1 MGLKCGNYIDL
12 LHAWVSNV
20 QRWVKLNKNLQHD
33 GLNPKGTEECRE
45 RKPSTAT
52 HIQYTHTIRNTHH
65 PHVSALS
72 SCIQACWGRPRAC
85 DCVRGEFWVANSIW
99 TEDPILRCQYSPHY
113 LCSLL
118 IQGRGGGSTCW
129 TKMSALIMLK
139 TSAHQEV
146 RKCGTNIH
154 YGQMTLL
161 KNNRGENMQP
171 VFQDWTMS
179 NN

>member
-1 MGLKCGNYIDL
+1 MWQLYWLVACMSIKCTKMSQ
-12 LHAWVSNV
+12 AK
-20 QRWVKLNKNLQHD
+20 QNLQHD

-45 RKPSTAT
+45 RNPSTAT

-72 SCIQACWGRPRAC
+72 SCIQACWGRPQAC

-118 IQGRGGGSTCW
+118 IQGRGGGKHMLNKNVSFNNAKNKCPSGSEEMWHKHTLW
-129 TKMSALIMLK
+129 TNDITQEQSGGKHA
-139 TSAHQEV
+139 AHIS
-146 RKCGTNIH
+146 G
-154 YGQMTLL
+154 L
-161 KNNRGENMQP
+161 NN
-171 VFQDWTMS
+171 VK
-179 NN
+179 

>member
-1 MGLKCGNYIDL
+1 MMKQAMAANNSKGFNQP
-12 LHAWVSNV
+12 WVQNVALYWLVACMSNNCTKMS
-20 QRWVKLNKNLQHD
+20 QAKQNLQHD

-52 HIQYTHTIRNTHH
+52 HIHYTHTIRNTHH

-72 SCIQACWGRPRAC
+72 SCIQACWSRPRAC

-118 IQGRGGGSTCW
+118 IQGRGE
-129 TKMSALIMLK
+129 
-139 TSAHQEV
+139 AHVEQ
-146 RKCGTNIH
+146 KC
-154 YGQMTLL
+154 QL
-161 KNNRGENMQP
+161 
-171 VFQDWTMS
+171 
-179 NN
+179 